1 MPGST
6 LRSFHER
13 FIVETRPVNA
23 TVKRNLFIISA
34 VLVGAGLVFFF
45 VILSSVLQKDD
56 VSSIDAPI
64 ESWIDARRTDWLTV
78 VMIGIAVVFGPIALP
93 IIILVVTVSWGIFA
107 RHIWRPLL
115 LALGTLTGVIVVQII
130 TRLVGRQRPPVS
142 LMLFGTDTTFS
153 FPSGHVLGACDF
165 LLLLTYLVFSRKK
178 NPRVTVAAFV
188 VAALLIFAAA
198 VCRVYLGY
206 HWATDALASMSLSLV
221 ILGLIVA
228 LDTYRTVRV
237 RSEAGTQRPHAAV
250 DTVGD
255 QAGAHDPE
263 QRHAQRHGGQASEG
277 PVEARRSARVDGE
290 RSDGEEHA
298 HKYQH
303 DSLGHVAENTDE
315 HDGGAGRARG
325 H

>member
-1 MPGST
+1 MPGSA

-13 FIVETRPVNA
+13 FIVETRPVA
-23 TVKRNLFIISA
+23 ASVKRNLYIISA
-34 VLVGAGLVFFF
+34 VLVAAGLVFFF

-56 VSSIDAPI
+56 LSSIDAPI
-64 ESWIDARRTDWLTV
+64 ESWIDARRADWLTA

-130 TRLVGRQRPPVS
+130 TRLVGRERPPTS

-178 NPRVTVAAFV
+178 NPRVTVTAFA

-198 VCRVYLGY
+198 ACRVYLGY

-221 ILGLIVA
+221 ILGLIIA

-237 RSEAGTQRPHAAV
+237 VPPAVTVDATRTVDATGTV
-250 DTVGD
+250 DSSGTVG
-255 QAGAHDPE
+255 
-263 QRHAQRHGGQASEG
+263 
-277 PVEARRSARVDGE
+277 PVAAANQETS
-290 RSDGEEHA
+290 
-298 HKYQH
+298 
-303 DSLGHVAENTDE
+303 GHR
-315 HDGGAGRARG
+315 RARNARTPQ
-325 H
+325 